1 VKGINLAQ
9 LLEARLFVGRLGD
22 SDALGWWRTDGVL
35 GQDGAFIG
43 PRVLPKTHPTA
54 RTRIVFAV
62 AAHACGERHPDPQAQ
77 HLFRLDP
84 ATEDQLDALLVE
96 RLGDHEYWQKV
107 MFRLE
112 AIRSDARPGT
122 VLLEANIVTEGDLKT
137 VGKIGLGPAGRSLP
151 IKNGT
156 RTDETIRL
164 LAAGF
169 TRSEPKSLVV
179 PYLEKP

>member
-1 VKGINLAQ
+1 MKGINAVQ
-9 LLEARLFVGRLGD
+9 LLEARLFVARLGE
-22 SDALGWWRTDGVL
+22 SDVLGWWRADGVL

-43 PRVLPKTHPTA
+43 PRVLPMTHATA

-62 AAHACGERHPDPQAQ
+62 AAHACCERHPDPQAQ

-96 RLGDHEYWQKV
+96 RLGDHEYWQKI
-107 MFRLE
+107 MSRLE
-112 AIRSDARPGT
+112 AIESEAKSDT
-122 VLLEANIVTEGDLKT
+122 VLLEANIITERDLKA

-151 IKNGT
+151 IKNGAVT
-156 RTDETIRL
+156 EETIRL

-169 TRSEPKSLVV
+169 TRSEPKGLVV